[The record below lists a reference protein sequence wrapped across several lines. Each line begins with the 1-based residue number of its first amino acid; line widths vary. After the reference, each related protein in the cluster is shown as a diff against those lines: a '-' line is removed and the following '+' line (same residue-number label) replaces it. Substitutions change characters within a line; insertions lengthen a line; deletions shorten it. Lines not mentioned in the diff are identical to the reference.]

1 MKILALLVII
11 SIICLLGE
19 AKTVRKTIRLSN
31 FNKEGPFIFLT
42 KLHIGAGYGQ
52 VDLTYTYS
60 SPHAEKET
68 KSHPNNCTTLYLL
81 ESLIKL
87 VSASSPRLLHVC
99 RSSSS
104 FTKSKKLR

>member
-1 MKILALLVII
+1 MKIIALLIII
-11 SIICLLGE
+11 SAFFLVGE

-60 SPHAEKET
+60 SPHAGKET
-68 KSHPNNCTTLYLL
+68 KSHPNNCTILCHL
-81 ESLIKL
+81 ESLTKL
-87 VSASSPRLLHVC
+87 TSINLPRLLHAC

-104 FTKSKKLR
+104 FTKDKR